1 MLRNIKLTLIRLT
14 CKLFSPA
21 IDLNSRLYMTPRK
34 QNAIIT
40 VTPDGR
46 ASIDANMLFREE
58 SELEAL
64 RRLSSAVQKQIQR
77 RAIAKRAHAAGPA

>member
-1 MLRNIKLTLIRLT
+1 MLRNIKLTLIRLI
-14 CKLFSPA
+14 CKLFLPV
-21 IDLNSRLYMTPRK
+21 IDLNSDLYMASRK
-34 QNAIIT
+34 QNVVT

-64 RRLSSAVQKQIQR
+64 RRLSSVVQKQIQR
-77 RAIAKRAHAAGPA
+77 RATVKRANAAGSA

>member
-1 MLRNIKLTLIRLT
+1 MLRNIKLTLIRLI
-14 CKLFSPA
+14 CKPFSPA
-21 IDLNSRLYMTPRK
+21 VDLNSEFYMASRK
-34 QNAIIT
+34 QNVIIT

-64 RRLSSAVQKQIQR
+64 RRLSSVVQKQIQR
-77 RAIAKRAHAAGPA
+77 RARAKQAHALGSA